1 MRELRY
7 GLKQTFPIFFT
18 YLFMG
23 VAFGVMMAKAGYGP
37 LWSLASAFFVYAGSL
52 QFVMVPLLQA
62 HTPLL
67 TMAVMAFFINARHI
81 FYGVGMIDRFRTMG
95 WRFPYMVFSL
105 TDETYSV
112 LCSIQHPKGLD
123 RQRADFFIAL
133 CDHCYWMAGCF
144 LGGWAGALLPVEL
157 TGIDFSATAFFVVV
171 AVNQWRQYP
180 SKLPGLSGLCSA
192 VVFFLLLGPDYFLI
206 PALSVSLVVLIV
218 RRRSVQAKLEAYYGK

>member
-37 LWSLASAFFVYAGSL
+37 L

-144 LGGWAGALLPVEL
+144 LGGWAGALLPVDL

-180 SKLPGLSGLCSA
+180 SKLPALSGLCSA
-192 VVFFLLLGPDYFLI
+192 VVFYLLLGPDYFLI

-218 RRRSVQAKLEAYYGK
+218 RRRSGQAKLEAYYGK

>member
-112 LCSIQHPKGLD
+112 LCAQKDVDALSD
-123 RQRADFFIAL
+123 RELFFIHL
-133 CDHCYWMAGCF
+133 LDQLYWIVGS
-144 LGGWAGALLPVEL
+144 LGGALVGSVLPFDF
-157 TGIDFSATAFFVVV
+157 TGIDFAMTALFGVIFYEQMEQAANRLPAVVGIGCAIVCLLLFGAENFLLPALVSA
-171 AVNQWRQYP
+171 AV
-180 SKLPGLSGLCSA
+180 GLS
-192 VVFFLLLGPDYFLI
+192 LLRPWLG
-206 PALSVSLVVLIV
+206 
-218 RRRSVQAKLEAYYGK
+218 RERT